1 MKNREDTKPLH
12 HSFMQHVYIISSS
25 MPGPI
30 LGTEDIDMDQP
41 SALLNLVFWLEERD
55 DKQLHI

>member
-1 MKNREDTKPLH
+1 
-12 HSFMQHVYIISSS
+12 MQHVYIISSS